1 MVDTSEKSDFTAVK
15 VTEAESILEK
25 QNDIVKAREFY
36 KEVLEKYKEGGTGRI
51 DDLIFLAGSVSNCD
65 LLNEK
70 KWAREILGIAASTA
84 DRSTDFYTISKAVEE
99 FLNDKTWAK
108 RIEEEGDGWRDAE
121 DDAMSWR

>member
-1 MVDTSEKSDFTAVK
+1 MVDTSKKSDLTAVK
-15 VTEAESILEK
+15 ITKAESIIEK
-25 QNDIVKAREFY
+25 QNDIAQARELY
-36 KEVLEKYKEGGTGRI
+36 KEVFEKLKEGGSGCI
-51 DDLIFLAGSVSNCD
+51 DDLIFLAGSVSNGD
-65 LLNEK
+65 FLNDK
-70 KWAREILGIAASTA
+70 QWTREILGIAASTA